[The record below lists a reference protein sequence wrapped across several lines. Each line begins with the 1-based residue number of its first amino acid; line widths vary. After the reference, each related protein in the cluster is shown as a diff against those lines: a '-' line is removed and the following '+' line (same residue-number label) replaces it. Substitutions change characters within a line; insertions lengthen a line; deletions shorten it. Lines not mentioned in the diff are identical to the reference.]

1 MAPQKY
7 IERLIQS
14 YEQMFGKKPAFKVYS
29 PLEKNGHPEL
39 DDSELLDKTGIEQF
53 QSLLGSLQ

>member
-14 YEQMFGKKPAFKVYS
+14 YDQMFGKKPTFKVYS
-29 PLEKNGHPEL
+29 PLEKNDHPEL
-39 DDSELLDKTGIEQF
+39 DDLELLDKTGTRQY
-53 QSLLGSLQ
+53 